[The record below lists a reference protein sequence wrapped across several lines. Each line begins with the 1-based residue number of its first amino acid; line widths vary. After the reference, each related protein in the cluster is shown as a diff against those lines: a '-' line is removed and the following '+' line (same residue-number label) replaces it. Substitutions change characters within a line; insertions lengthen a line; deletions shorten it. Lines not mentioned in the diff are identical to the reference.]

1 MSAILAILR
10 ISILEHGHLSLYFG
24 LLTFLLTA
32 FCSFQCISLTHL
44 WLNFVHVSS
53 SSFFFFFFFGGAIWL
68 VDLSF
73 LARDGTWALGS
84 ESMES

>member
-24 LLTFLLTA
+24 LLKFLSTA

-44 WLNFVHVSS
+44 WLNFVHVS
-53 SSFFFFFFFGGAIWL
+53 FFFFFGGAIWL
-68 VDLSF
+68 VDLRF
-73 LARDGTWALGS
+73 LTRDGTWALGS

>member
-44 WLNFVHVSS
+44 WLNFVHVS
-53 SSFFFFFFFGGAIWL
+53 FFFFFFFFCGVIWL
-68 VDLSF
+68 VDLRF
-73 LARDGTWALGS
+73 LARHGTWALGS